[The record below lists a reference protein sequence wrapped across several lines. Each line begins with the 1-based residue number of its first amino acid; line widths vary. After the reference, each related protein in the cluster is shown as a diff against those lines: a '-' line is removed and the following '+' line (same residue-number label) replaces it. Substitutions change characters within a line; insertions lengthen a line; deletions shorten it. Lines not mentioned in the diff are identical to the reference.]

1 MISGL
6 PSFPC
11 GAQLGHHLDQGDQSD
26 GQLGGDDDADHGEDG
41 DEEEHV
47 GGEKQEDWPD
57 VNPLKVGPG
66 TVSLKN
72 IDIVDRRHL
81 SMKAHS
87 EEGRGSERFWWVRTA
102 QVVTTHNGRPAM
114 HC

>member
-1 MISGL
+1 MISRL

-11 GAQLGHHLDQGDQSD
+11 GTQLGHHLDQGDQDD

-47 GGEKQEDWPD
+47 GGEKQEDWPN

-66 TVSLKN
+66 TASLKN
-72 IDIVDRRHL
+72 IDIAD
-81 SMKAHS
+81 
-87 EEGRGSERFWWVRTA
+87 
-102 QVVTTHNGRPAM
+102 VTFP
-114 HC
+114 